1 MKIVFCTHEPFWP
14 LTGGGTSGTLAVVR
28 ELKRLGHEI
37 TVIAPA
43 HASREEIEKR
53 WSITF
58 IPFNPFYM
66 HRNASLRTL
75 RYMLY
80 SLLFVFRLLFFL
92 KQKKVDVLIC
102 KNVVLTPAL
111 RIAGWWHGIRSF
123 VVTTDLLT
131 LYFGFSKAFFQ
142 RWMARLIALE
152 AWLLSWHDRVF
163 MISPEMAE
171 RVEKER
177 PSLAEKICING
188 DGVDLSFFCREKI
201 DGHKIDEIRKK
212 FCGDRLLAVYH
223 GTIEPHH
230 GQEELLAIVKQALAM
245 ETSLNFA
252 IIASGKDYGSVKQQ
266 LKQDRVHCLD
276 FMSQEALLPYLAA
289 ADVGF
294 LPYSADPS
302 TNILYPY
309 KFLEYYA
316 LGLPVVSFRLKA
328 LSRMFE
334 QKPLVRF
341 AETVDEFAQAV
352 VDLARQKKRRD
363 CDEHFSDHFS
373 WQAVVKPIHDA
384 INHG

>member
-1 MKIVFCTHEPFWP
+1 MKILFCTHEPFWP
-14 LTGGGTSGTLAVVR
+14 LTGGGTSGTLAVVN
-28 ELKRLGHEI
+28 ELKRLGHEV
-37 TVIAPA
+37 TVMAPA
-43 HASREEIEKR
+43 HASCEEIERR
-53 WSITF
+53 WEITF

-75 RYMLY
+75 RYILY
-80 SLLFVFRLLFFL
+80 SLLFVPKLLFFL
-92 KQKKVDVLIC
+92 RQKKVDVLIG

-111 RIAGWWHGIRSF
+111 RVAGSLYEIPSF

-142 RWMARLIALE
+142 KWMARLIALE
-152 AWLLSWHDRVF
+152 AWLLSWHDRIF

-177 PSLAEKICING
+177 PILAKKICVNG

-201 DGHKIDEIRKK
+201 DVKKMDDVRKQ
-212 FCGDRLLAVYH
+212 FCGEGLLAVYH

-230 GQEELLAIVKQALAM
+230 GQEELLAIVQQALAV
-245 ETSLNFA
+245 ETSLHFV
-252 IIASGKDYGSVKQQ
+252 IIAGGKDYSAVKRE
-266 LKQDRVHCLD
+266 LKRDRVHCLD

-289 ADVGF
+289 GDVGF
-294 LPYSADPS
+294 LPYPPDPS

-328 LSRMFE
+328 LFRMFE
-334 QKPLVRF
+334 KKSDVRF
-341 AETVDEFAQAV
+341 AETVNEFAEALV
-352 VDLARQKKRRD
+352 ELARQKRHREW
-363 CDEHFSDHFS
+363 DEDFSDHFS
-373 WQAVVKPIHDA
+373 WQAVVKPIHNA
-384 INHG
+384 LKYA